1 MFLGAIVKASDDF
14 VCGDFKSL
22 FGDPCQG
29 INLAGVCCDRSGV
42 WVVERE
48 VIGRLFATRVT
59 LLKMHYFPGG
69 AFKSLISSQ

>member
-1 MFLGAIVKASDDF
+1 MTLF
-14 VCGDFKSL
+14 VENLNLF

-48 VIGRLFATRVT
+48 VIGRLFATKVT
-59 LLKMHYFPGG
+59 
-69 AFKSLISSQ
+69 